1 MENSTGEHG
10 IGKELWGGGGAAV
23 VLLCAR
29 VCKRRHRQGKEP
41 WEGWNNPCGSHRAG
55 NEVCVLT
62 SRVGRPPDL
71 EGMGGVTP

>member
-1 MENSTGEHG
+1 MENSTGEDG
-10 IGKELWGGGGAAV
+10 IEEELWAEEGPPSHCSV
-23 VLLCAR
+23 H
-29 VCKRRHRQGKEP
+29 VCKRRRQGKEP
-41 WEGWNNPCGSHRAG
+41 WGGWNNPCGSHRAG